1 MKLLKLLIHHG
12 QFRFGLC
19 PSRSEPRPVISLFC
33 SCSESAFLL
42 VRIRAVWYWKQYMR
56 KNRYRYKRYMVYLPK
71 AIGDLLDTKIEY
83 VVQLF
88 GPAVVLLPKGLES
101 FLSRLENLEKANRGN
116 TAQQARVSTDS
127 LLEDSRIRQGEE

>member
-1 MKLLKLLIHHG
+1 
-12 QFRFGLC
+12 
-19 PSRSEPRPVISLFC
+19 
-33 SCSESAFLL
+33 
-42 VRIRAVWYWKQYMR
+42 
-56 KNRYRYKRYMVYLPK
+56 MVYLPK